1 MEKISY
7 NKLVRDKI
15 PENIRAKGTKLET
28 RELSDKEFL
37 SELKKKIKEEAIEVS
52 EAESR
57 EALVS
62 ELADII
68 DVVEEIKKTESIT
81 DTEIGNARKI
91 SFEKKGGF
99 SNKTYLEWAEDDG
112 YEKGKEK

>member
-1 MEKISY
+1 MERVPY

-15 PENIRAKGTKLET
+15 PENISAKGTKLET
-28 RELSDKEFL
+28 RELSEDEFL
-37 SELKKKIKEEAIEVS
+37 LELKKKLKEEAIEVS
-52 EAESR
+52 EAKSR

-62 ELADII
+62 ELADVI
-68 DVVEEIKKTESIT
+68 DVVEEIKKAENIT

-99 SNKTYLEWAEDDG
+99 STKTYLEWAEDDG